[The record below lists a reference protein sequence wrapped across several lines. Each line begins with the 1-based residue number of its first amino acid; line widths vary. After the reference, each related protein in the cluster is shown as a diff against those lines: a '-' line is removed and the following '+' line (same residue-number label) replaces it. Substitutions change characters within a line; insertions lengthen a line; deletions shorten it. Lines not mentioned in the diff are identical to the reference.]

1 MAKEVPEDL
10 EQPLSWAA
18 SGQSILRLNI
28 RHLWLCGAWP
38 LPGSWMYDTYAILG
52 LIVGAVNAVESAV
65 SLYFYWGDMEET
77 TLLLTSSVS
86 NGCGTVKLAVV
97 MRNQKQY
104 HALARRVQALVAL
117 QSDLVQED
125 PALSAIA
132 QSARRRAYRIT
143 LGMLLL
149 MFSQYFVWYPMPFY
163 VDPGARRLPFAQ
175 HKWDNNSHY
184 YVLSYF
190 LQCAA
195 SARGTQLSWSLDLLF
210 MSVMLLVGAQLE
222 ILTRRIS
229 SLKTESSE
237 GKLEIVVKSEK
248 AMLGM
253 LANSGDKM
261 YENLCLCIQTHQK
274 ILSFIKYLDNTMSS
288 VAMIQFCVSVLLVC
302 VALFQ
307 ATYSTDSTAV
317 LRCALYLPMPG
328 TQVFL
333 YCWAAHNVTEQAE
346 AVSLSAYSSCWVG
359 TGRRIKQALR
369 IIISRAQKPPV
380 LTAGR
385 LYPINRE
392 TFLSLVNA
400 SYTYYALLG
409 QMNKRSTN

>member
-1 MAKEVPEDL
+1 MKRSGMEDL
-10 EQPLSWAA
+10 GRTVSWSE
-18 SGQSILRLNI
+18 SGRSVLRLNI

-38 LPGSWMYDTYAILG
+38 LPGSWLYRWYAILG
-52 LIVGAVNAVESAV
+52 LVVGAVNAVESAV

-97 MRNQKQY
+97 MRNQRQY
-104 HALARRVQALVAL
+104 HALARRVQALMAL
-117 QSDLVQED
+117 QGDLVAAD
-125 PALSAIA
+125 PALSAVVEA
-132 QSARRRAYRIT
+132 ARRRAYRIT

-175 HKWDNNSHY
+175 HAWDNNTRLY
-184 YVLSYF
+184 ALSYF

-210 MSVMLLVGAQLE
+210 MSVMLLAAAQLQV
-222 ILTRRIS
+222 LTRRITA
-229 SLKTESSE
+229 LQEEKREA
-237 GKLEIVVKSEK
+237 KLGNAANSEK
-248 AMLGM
+248 AA
-253 LANSGDKM
+253 LADGGGNM
-261 YENLCLCIQTHQK
+261 YDNLCLCIETHQK
-274 ILSFIKYLDNTMSS
+274 ILSFIKYLDDTMSS

-346 AVSLSAYSSCWVG
+346 AVSLSAYSSSWVG

-369 IIISRAQKPPV
+369 IIISRAQKPLV

-385 LYPINRE
+385 IYPIDRE
-392 TFLSLVNA
+392 AFVSLVNA
-400 SYTYYALLG
+400 SYSYYALLAS
-409 QMNKRSTN
+409 MSKRE